1 MPPIIR
7 LMPECVFRAVHEMIE
22 KMKEEI
28 AKTQN
33 ITYPEQITVAEIYN
47 VVARVLGEACKKQL
61 GEREGCTA
69 EPMKEGDEVTMD
81 AFILLKQL
89 KEDNLISE
97 EYYEQIFEGLIKMK
111 PEMEEQVRQDRAK
124 GLI

>member
-1 MPPIIR
+1 MA
-7 LMPECVFRAVHEMIE
+7 ECAFKAVQDTIE

-33 ITYPEQITVAEIYN
+33 IKYTEQITVAEIYN
-47 VVARVLGEACKKQL
+47 VVARIIGEACKRQL

-69 EPMKEGDEVTMD
+69 EPMKKTDELTMD
-81 AFILLKQL
+81 TFILLKQL
-89 KEDNLISE
+89 SEDNLISE

-111 PEMEEQVRQDRAK
+111 PELEEKVRQDRSK

>member
-1 MPPIIR
+1 V
-7 LMPECVFRAVHEMIE
+7 PECAFRAVQEMMQR
-22 KMKEEI
+22 MKEEI
-28 AKTQN
+28 VKTQN
-33 ITYPEQITVAEIYN
+33 ISYPEQITVAEIYN
-47 VVARVLGEACKKQL
+47 VVARIFGEACKRQL

-69 EPMKEGDEVTMD
+69 EPMKEGEEVTMD

-89 KEDNLISE
+89 REDNLISE

-111 PEMEEQVRQDRAK
+111 PQLEEQVRQDRAK